1 MRVEGAQIAG
11 STASKDAASD
21 WEAVRQTADIQFAPL
36 PPSPPFETPGW
47 LEAIGKFLQKILGPI
62 GELFGMSAQVVEY
75 VLIGLAV
82 LLVLWLLWAL
92 LGPWIE
98 RLRMPRSEA
107 EAEWAPDH
115 AEALALLEDADRLAG
130 EGRFDEATHLL
141 LRRSVG
147 HIAQARPDWLIPAT
161 TAREISLLPMLP
173 EGARTAFAVIATRVE
188 RSLYGLRTLDAE
200 DWRAARSAYSDFA
213 LAGLGA

>member
-1 MRVEGAQIAG
+1 MRVDGAQIAG
-11 STASKDAASD
+11 STAAKDAASD

-36 PPSPPFETPGW
+36 PPTAPVETPGW
-47 LEAIGKFLQKILGPI
+47 LEALGRLLQKIFGPI

-75 VLIGLAV
+75 VLIGLAA

-92 LGPWIE
+92 LAPWIE
-98 RLRMPRSEA
+98 RLRMPRAEA
-107 EAEWAPDH
+107 EPEWAPDH
-115 AEALALLEDADRLAG
+115 AEALALLEDADRLAA

-173 EGARTAFAVIATRVE
+173 ERARTAFAAIATRVE
-188 RSLYGLRTLDAE
+188 RSLYALRALDAE